1 MRICG
6 YPQCRANFFV
16 CVSCDRGQ
24 RYCSQECRAVVRC
37 RQRREAN
44 RRYQQS
50 ERGQSQRDRQSGAA
64 GPGLRYDQ
72 GGGTINSPAPRRSP
86 TLCRCSI
93 CGRFSRWTDPFPPIP
108 RQRRGWRDRWPVGES
123 RFPMILTRRRTS
135 WILGADQALSRLVK
149 AGQLRRVGQAGRYPH
164 HTGRIGGC
172 EPVGSYERGT
182 RKGPFC
188 DGRPFKDAQD

>member
-1 MRICG
+1 MAEGRGTSNII
-6 YPQCRANFFV
+6 RAEGANHPSIISVGLEVKRDVCSELGDIIPVWGALSKKAKSVSACESVATHSAGQIFV
-16 CVSCDRGQ
+16 CVSCDQGQ
-24 RYCSQECRAVVRC
+24 HCSQECRAVVRC

-50 ERGQSQRDRQSGAA
+50 ERGKQSQRDRQR
-64 GPGLRYDQ
+64 RYRERQVQACVTDQ

-123 RFPMILTRRRTS
+123 PKKYVFR
-135 WILGADQALSRLVK
+135 
-149 AGQLRRVGQAGRYPH
+149 
-164 HTGRIGGC
+164 
-172 EPVGSYERGT
+172 
-182 RKGPFC
+182 
-188 DGRPFKDAQD
+188 